1 MSTPQELE
9 LLLRQSH
16 WVRALALEVL
26 GDPQGADDVTQD
38 TLVAAMRHGVARADE
53 SRLRA
58 WLRSTARNFA
68 LAARRSAGRRRRRET
83 QVARPERLP
92 SASDALERIELQRR
106 LAEAVRAL
114 PSPERE
120 IVALRYFDDCTPRE
134 IARQLGLTPN
144 AVSSRLTRARAK
156 LREALDGDAPES
168 RAHWALVAAGWPRS
182 SAGGAAAITTS
193 LIPAGMLAMK
203 KTSIAV
209 VVAVGAILTGAVLWP
224 DVSLFGGVPE
234 PADSSS
240 VARLADI
247 DERTEAV
254 DEPPISN
261 DAAQRAPI
269 TSALTETPVVI
280 AEEPASAFGEV
291 VVHVTRADN
300 GEPAPGIGIMLFVHY
315 LENAWDVPST
325 HVTDDRGQV
334 TFEDVPA
341 GDATIYIR
349 RLSEEDTFGATG
361 VTVVRG
367 ETAEVAFEVVAGT
380 TIRGHVVDY
389 AGRAIAGAEIW
400 LGTGSSAPFEGQV
413 VTRADENGDFEIRHT
428 SSYQGVA
435 ARAPGLAP
443 SVALV
448 PLHAAEVNGAR
459 VMELVLP
466 SLGGTIEG
474 RVVDHAGAP
483 VVNALVVIGN
493 AKLGRSTQVDDGWT
507 YDAPRLLLRS
517 DADGR
522 FRTEL
527 MGTGEIKVRARA
539 TNTGIAE
546 STVVVPEGGIG
557 SLELVLEPAASIVGR
572 VETESGDAVVGARV
586 QVLTGGLDPLVRSSV
601 RSDADGHFEL
611 RAGRAGSVRIE
622 VETDAR
628 ESLTGV
634 VETVAGETTE
644 WIAVMPRVVRMEGR
658 VESEGGTPLRGWFVQ
673 RKADDVPHTVSNS
686 QGGTWTNAAGEFVM
700 ESCLDIPHTV
710 TVRAPGQLFSKPLAT
725 LTSVAPTDANLVLAV
740 PTASLP
746 TCGFA
751 GRVVDS
757 DGAPIA
763 GEVEVSAF
771 EPLFVSV
778 TRKLEPDGTFDIRH
792 LPPAEF
798 KVTIKAAGFEP
809 VTPVDGESLAE
820 GEQRNLG
827 PIVLRRE

>member
-1 MSTPQELE
+1 
-9 LLLRQSH
+9 
-16 WVRALALEVL
+16 
-26 GDPQGADDVTQD
+26 
-38 TLVAAMRHGVARADE
+38 
-53 SRLRA
+53 
-58 WLRSTARNFA
+58 
-68 LAARRSAGRRRRRET
+68 
-83 QVARPERLP
+83 
-92 SASDALERIELQRR
+92 
-106 LAEAVRAL
+106 
-114 PSPERE
+114 
-120 IVALRYFDDCTPRE
+120 
-134 IARQLGLTPN
+134 
-144 AVSSRLTRARAK
+144 
-156 LREALDGDAPES
+156 
-168 RAHWALVAAGWPRS
+168 
-182 SAGGAAAITTS
+182 
-193 LIPAGMLAMK
+193 MLAMK

-224 DVSLFGGVPE
+224 DVSLFGGDPK

-240 VARLADI
+240 VVRLADI

-254 DEPPISN
+254 DEPPIAN
-261 DAAQRAPI
+261 DAAQRAPL
-269 TSALTETPVVI
+269 TSAPAESPLAN
-280 AEEPASAFGEV
+280 AEEPDSEFGEV
-291 VVHVTRADN
+291 VVRVTRADD
-300 GEPAPGIGIMLFVHY
+300 GQPAAGIGLLLSVFFV
-315 LENAWDVPST
+315 ENAWDVS
-325 HVTDDRGQV
+325 VTDVTDARGEV
-334 TFEDVPA
+334 TFEAVPP

-349 RLSEEDTFGATG
+349 RMSEEDTFGATG

-367 ETAEVAFEVVAGT
+367 ETSEVAFEVVAGT

-400 LGTGSSAPFEGQV
+400 LGTGSSAPFEGQI

-443 SVALV
+443 SLALV
-448 PLHAAEVNGAR
+448 PLNAPEIDGAR

-466 SLGGTIEG
+466 ALGGTIEG
-474 RVVDHAGAP
+474 RVVDGKGAP

-493 AKLGRSTQVDDGWT
+493 AKMGRSKQVDDGWT

-517 DADGR
+517 DGDGR

-546 STVVVPEGGIG
+546 STVVVPEGGSG
-557 SLELVLEPAASIVGR
+557 SIELVLEPAARIVGR
-572 VETESGDAVVGARV
+572 VETESGDAVAGARV

-611 RAGRAGSVRIE
+611 RAVRVGSVTIE

-628 ESLTGV
+628 ESLTGL

-658 VESEGGTPLRGWFVQ
+658 VTAEDGTPLRGWFVQ
-673 RKADDVPHTVSNS
+673 RKADDVPDSVSNS
-686 QGGTWTNAAGEFVM
+686 RGGTWTNAAGEFVM

-710 TVRAPGQLFSKPLAT
+710 TVRAPGQLFSKPLDT
-725 LTSVAPTDANLVLAV
+725 LASVAPTDANLVLVV

-746 TCGFA
+746 TCGFT

-757 DGAPIA
+757 DGAPIT
-763 GEVEVSAF
+763 GEVEIMAF

-778 TRKLEPDGTFDIRH
+778 TRELEPDGTFDIRH

-798 KVTIKAAGFEP
+798 KVTIKATGFEP
-809 VTPVDGESLAE
+809 VTPVDGESLAD

-827 PIVLRRE
+827 PIVMPRD